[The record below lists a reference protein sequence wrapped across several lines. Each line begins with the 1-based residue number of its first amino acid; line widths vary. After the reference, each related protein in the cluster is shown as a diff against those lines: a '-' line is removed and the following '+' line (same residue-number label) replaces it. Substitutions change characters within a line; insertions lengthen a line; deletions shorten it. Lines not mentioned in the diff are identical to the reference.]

1 MSIGSSSGENR
12 GREQDLWSLSDECTR
27 TIRNAPMCPSSNSGV
42 AFKKTD
48 RSKAG
53 RPHLRRN
60 APGATAASGS
70 KGALKDM
77 ERCEIKRRTAA
88 PPTTIFLINP
98 LSPSHQLGE
107 KRSYPWKWKVNGRE
121 GGSSRPHLQARPLC
135 QKKDGTERTHFPL
148 LAPEIPLGSTRKHPV
163 SQFGSSQMR

>member
-98 LSPSHQLGE
+98 CPRHVNWAKNAPTRGSGRSTEEKAAPAAHTYRPARCARKKMERNEPTFRYALLKFRLARRENIPSA
-107 KRSYPWKWKVNGRE
+107 
-121 GGSSRPHLQARPLC
+121 SSGAAR
-135 QKKDGTERTHFPL
+135 
-148 LAPEIPLGSTRKHPV
+148 
-163 SQFGSSQMR
+163 